1 VDTQTVRTGV
11 VEPLPPPT
19 AALVLRSVA
28 PPPARRRPSWL
39 TSSRWRAPETALALV
54 ALVVAVGVLVRLTS
68 PSALWLDEALSV
80 DIASLPL
87 RAIPE
92 ALRHD
97 GAPPLYYV
105 LLHGWIALLG
115 TGAVAVRALSVLLSL
130 AALPLAWL
138 CGRRLHSRFAGT
150 TALLLLA
157 ANPFAVRYATETRM
171 YALVVLLVLAGVLA
185 LHAALRSPTP
195 PHLLAVALLSGLL
208 ALTHYWTLFLLAVV
222 GAGLAVAAVRG
233 RERRTAQRCL
243 AALVAGGVLFL
254 PWLPSFLYQ
263 SAHTGAPWSKP
274 PGAALVLTTWQQWG
288 GTGLP
293 AAALGL
299 LLLLLAL
306 AAPFARRWRGAD
318 GREGVVLRLPVR
330 RTGALLVGTALATL
344 LLGLLVTIVQ
354 SSGYALRYSAV
365 ALPPAL
371 LAATLG
377 AQALPRRL
385 RTAALVAAVA
395 LGSVG
400 TLSAPF
406 DRDRKQAADTAA
418 VLRPL
423 LRPGDLVVYCPDQLG
438 PAVSRLLP
446 SSTDQL
452 VFPTG
457 GRPELVDWVDY
468 AARNARSDPGR
479 YAATASRRASG
490 AIYLVLGS
498 DYRTYGDSC
507 TRLDAALT
515 ATRHGRRVLQRPQ
528 KHFLERMAVVRYP
541 AAVPPQQ

>member
-1 VDTQTVRTGV
+1 MDTQTVRTGT
-11 VEPLPPPT
+11 VEPLPRPT
-19 AALVLRSVA
+19 AALVLRSVEA
-28 PPPARRRPSWL
+28 PPRGRLAAWPGSP
-39 TSSRWRAPETALALV
+39 RWRTPQVALAAV
-54 ALVVAVGVLVRLTS
+54 ALVVAVGVLVRLAS

-80 DIASLPL
+80 DIAALPL
-87 RAIPE
+87 RAIPD

-105 LLHGWIALLG
+105 LLHAWIALFG
-115 TGAVAVRALSVLLSL
+115 TGTVAVRALSVVLSL

-150 TALLLLA
+150 TALLLLSS
-157 ANPFAVRYATETRM
+157 NPFAVRYATEARM

-185 LHAALRSPTP
+185 LHAALRTPTP
-195 PHLLAVALLSGLL
+195 PRLLAVALLSGLL
-208 ALTHYWTLFLLAVV
+208 ALTHYWSLFLLAVV

-233 RERRTAQRCL
+233 RDRQVAQRVL
-243 AALVAGGVLFL
+243 LALVAGGVLFL

-263 SAHTGAPWSKP
+263 SARTGAPWSKP
-274 PGAALVLTTWQQWG
+274 PGAALALTTWQQWG

-299 LLLLLAL
+299 LLVLLAL
-306 AAPFARRWRGAD
+306 GAPFARRWRGAD
-318 GREGVVLRLPVR
+318 GRQGVVLRLPAR
-330 RTGALLVGTALATL
+330 RTPALLTGTVFATL

-371 LAATLG
+371 LAASLG

-385 RTAALVAAVA
+385 RTGALAAAVA

-406 DRDRKQAADTAA
+406 DTDRTQARETAA

-446 SSTDQL
+446 GGTDQL

-457 GRPELVDWVDY
+457 GRPERVDWVDY

-498 DYRTYGDSC
+498 NYRTYADTC

-541 AAVPPQQ
+541 AAASQQR

>member
-11 VEPLPPPT
+11 VEPLPPPP
-19 AALVLRSVA
+19 AALVLRAAPVA
-28 PPPARRRPSWL
+28 PRRRLPAWL
-39 TSSRWRAPETALALV
+39 TSDRWRTPDAAVALV
-54 ALVVAVGVLVRLTS
+54 ALVVVVGVLVRLTS

-80 DIASLPL
+80 DIAALPL
-87 RAIPE
+87 RQVPE

-105 LLHGWIALLG
+105 LLHGWIALFG
-115 TGAVAVRALSVLLSL
+115 TGTAAVRALSVLLSL
-130 AALPLAWL
+130 AALPLVWL
-138 CGRRLHSRFAGT
+138 CGRRLHSRLAGT

-157 ANPFAVRYATETRM
+157 VNPFAVRYATETRM
-171 YALVVLLVLAGVLA
+171 YSLVVLLVLAGVLA
-185 LHAALRSPTP
+185 LHAALRAPTP
-195 PHLLAVALLSGLL
+195 PRLLAVALVSGLL

-222 GAGLAVAAVRG
+222 GAGLAVAALRG
-233 RERRTAQRCL
+233 RERRSAQRCL

-254 PWLPSFLYQ
+254 PWLPSFLFQ

-293 AAALGL
+293 AAAYGL
-299 LLLLLAL
+299 LLVLLAL
-306 AAPFARRWRGAD
+306 GAAFARRWRSGA
-318 GREGVVLRLPVR
+318 GRAGVVLRLPVR
-330 RTGALLVGTALATL
+330 RTGALLVGTAFATL

-354 SSGYALRYSAV
+354 GSGYALRYSAV

-371 LAATLG
+371 LAAALG

-385 RTAALVAAVA
+385 RTGALALAVA

-400 TLSAPF
+400 TLSLPF
-406 DRDRKQAADTAA
+406 DGDRTQAADTAA

-423 LRPGDLVVYCPDQLG
+423 LRPGDLVLYCPDQLG

-446 SSTDQL
+446 RSTDQL

-479 YAATASRRASG
+479 YAATAARRASG

-498 DYRTYGDSC
+498 NYRTYGDSC
-507 TRLDAALT
+507 NRLDAALT
-515 ATRHGRRVLQRPQ
+515 ATRQGRRVLQRPQ
-528 KHFLERMAVVRYP
+528 HHFLERMAVVRYP
-541 AAVPPQQ
+541 AAAPAA